1 MNASTRK
8 KEKRVVVN
16 PSQICHYWSGTDFMI
31 YNPCYL
37 LFSWIK
43 FTINRHIFEIFETFL
58 ENSILF
64 WHVHIYTHTHTHSLG
79 VREAEMHFGFPGQKL
94 QCEED
99 IKEHK
104 AINAHRKRGGKKKTA
119 IRTWKANCEIAVTT
133 CKSIFQMYKADRGSP
148 VAATIRIVMRVKKG
162 VNILIA
168 LRYLSLEQ
176 FCRSGKALIQWHW
189 CPNHTPGS
197 YSRSE
202 GGFKSM

>member
-1 MNASTRK
+1 MLFAIFLDQVHHQQTHLWNLWDLSRK
-8 KEKRVVVN
+8 QH
-16 PSQICHYWSGTDFMI
+16 S
-31 YNPCYL
+31 
-37 LFSWIK
+37 
-43 FTINRHIFEIFETFL
+43 FL
-58 ENSILF
+58 TCTYI
-64 WHVHIYTHTHTHSLG
+64 HTHTHTFSGCQRSRDAFWLSRSETAMWRGHQ
-79 VREAEMHFGFPGQKL
+79 R
-94 QCEED
+94 
-99 IKEHK
+99 EHK

-176 FCRSGKALIQWHW
+176 FCRSGKALIQRHW

>member
-1 MNASTRK
+1 MLFAIFLDQVHHQQTHLWNLWDLSRK
-8 KEKRVVVN
+8 QH
-16 PSQICHYWSGTDFMI
+16 S
-31 YNPCYL
+31 
-37 LFSWIK
+37 
-43 FTINRHIFEIFETFL
+43 FL
-58 ENSILF
+58 TCTYI
-64 WHVHIYTHTHTHSLG
+64 HTHTHTLWVSEKQRCILAFQ
-79 VREAEMHFGFPGQKL
+79 VRNCNVKRTSKNTKQSMHTG
-94 QCEED
+94 
-99 IKEHK
+99 KE
-104 AINAHRKRGGKKKTA
+104 GGKKKTA

-176 FCRSGKALIQWHW
+176 FCRSGKALIQRHW
-189 CPNHTPGS
+189 CPNHTHGS